1 MKFNKIDKVQFIFN
15 GKQHIVKLK
24 LHGYQY
30 EVAPIFTSNDV
41 NGCNVILLDD
51 SSILIIINS
60 VYISNCDRETI
71 EIDIFDK
78 LLRYILCTE
87 DNLFIDI
94 HLTQWFGVSNV
105 IKYIE
110 NCGYSNEYKHKRIEI
125 IEDRLLGNVCNN
137 IHDKQYIVDN
147 LKFVEINELE
157 S

>member
-1 MKFNKIDKVQFIFN
+1 MRLNKVDKIQFIYN

-24 LHGYQY
+24 LHGYKY
-30 EVAPIFTSNDV
+30 DKVPILISDDIDN
-41 NGCNVILLDD
+41 CNVMLLSDN
-51 SSILIIINS
+51 SIIIVVNS
-60 VYISNCDRETI
+60 TYINNCDREAI

-78 LLRYILCTE
+78 LLRYMLCTE
-87 DNLFIDI
+87 DNLLIDI

-125 IEDRLLGNVCNN
+125 IKDRLLGNVCNN

-157 S
+157 I